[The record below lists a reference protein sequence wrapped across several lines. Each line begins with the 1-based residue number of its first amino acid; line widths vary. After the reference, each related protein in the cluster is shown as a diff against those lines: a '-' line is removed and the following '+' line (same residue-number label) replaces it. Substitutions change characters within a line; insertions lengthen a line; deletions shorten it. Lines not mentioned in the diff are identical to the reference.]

1 MITNGAFAVMSDIAK
16 KLVELN
22 IQLPVA
28 AAAAANYVP
37 YVITGNQLFISG
49 QIPFLDGK
57 LQFIGKVGETI
68 TFEQAADCARLCAIN
83 LLAQASHAIDGDWS
97 RLIRLVKI
105 TGFVNCIPTFDQHP
119 KVVNGASDLLVGVLG
134 ERGRH
139 ARSSVGVSSLPF
151 NVAVEVEAVFEITA

>member
-68 TFEQAADCARLCAIN
+68 TLEQAADCARLCAIN

-119 KVVNGASDLLVGVLG
+119 KVVNGASDLLVVVLG
-134 ERGRH
+134 
-139 ARSSVGVSSLPF
+139 
-151 NVAVEVEAVFEITA
+151 

>member
-1 MITNGAFAVMSDIAK
+1 MSDIAK

-68 TFEQAADCARLCAIN
+68 TLEQAADCARLCAIN

-134 ERGRH
+134 ELGRH

-151 NVAVEVEAVFEITA
+151 NVAVEVEAVFEITN

>member
-1 MITNGAFAVMSDIAK
+1 MSDIAK

-68 TFEQAADCARLCAIN
+68 TLEQAADCARLCAIN

-97 RLIRLVKI
+97 RLTRLVKI

-119 KVVNGASDLLVGVLG
+119 KVVNGASDLLIGVLG

-151 NVAVEVEAVFEITA
+151 NVAVEVEAVFEIAA